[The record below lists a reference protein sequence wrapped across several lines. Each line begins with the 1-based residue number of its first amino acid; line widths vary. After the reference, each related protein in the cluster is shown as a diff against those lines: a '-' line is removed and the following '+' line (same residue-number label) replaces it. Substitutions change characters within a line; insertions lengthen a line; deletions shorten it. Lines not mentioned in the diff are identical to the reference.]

1 MRTLYFDCYAG
12 ISGDMT
18 LGALIDL
25 GVDFETLKTEL
36 SKLSLPGYQL
46 RIERVLRAHVSGTKF
61 HVDLEPSVASE
72 HTHNHSHS
80 HDHDHKHTHDHH
92 SHSHTHDHDHEHSH
106 HDHPHTHSHTHD
118 HQTQADSNVHEHS
131 DHSHSHR
138 GLPEISA
145 IIAASTLSPWVKT
158 QAQKIFARLAEAE
171 GKVHGIPPE
180 KVHFHEVGAVDAI
193 VDIVGACIGFELL
206 GVEQFISAP
215 LHVGKGRVNCAHGNF
230 PVPAPGTLAMLTG
243 IPIYSQDIEGE
254 LVTPTGAAIISTLCT
269 QFMPLPPMR
278 IEKVGYGAGSREIK
292 DFPNLLRLY
301 YGELTTKS
309 TMAVSSESIMVI
321 EANLDD
327 MNPQIYGYLMDRM
340 LAQGAVDIFYTPIY
354 MKKNRPGILLTVLT
368 DAIHIEKIVSL
379 LFRETTTIGLR
390 YYETSRR
397 VLARQHVNVQTDFG
411 TIRVKVARNDD
422 EIINIMPEYEDC
434 CRIAQASDIPLASV
448 QAAAIKAFEREY
460 NNKV

>member
-36 SKLSLPGYQL
+36 AKLSLPGYQL
-46 RIERVLRAHVSGTKF
+46 RVERVLRAQVSGTKF
-61 HVDLEPSVASE
+61 HVDLESPAPANHTDNHTHSHAHEHVHTHE
-72 HTHNHSHS
+72 HTHDEHTQAHNHGHADHHS
-80 HDHDHKHTHDHH
+80 HDHDDSNINAHND
-92 SHSHTHDHDHEHSH
+92 HSHT
-106 HDHPHTHSHTHD
+106 
-118 HQTQADSNVHEHS
+118 
-131 DHSHSHR
+131 HR

-145 IIAASTLSPWVKT
+145 IIEASVLSPWVKT
-158 QAQKIFARLAEAE
+158 QAQKIFARLAIAE
-171 GKVHGIPPE
+171 GKVHCIAPE

-206 GVEQFISAP
+206 GIEQFISAP

-230 PVPAPGTLAMLTG
+230 PVPAPGTLALLTG
-243 IPIYSQDIEGE
+243 VPIYAQDIEGE
-254 LVTPTGAAIISTLCT
+254 LVTPTGAAIVSTLCT

-278 IEKVGYGAGSREIK
+278 IEKIGYGAGSREIK
-292 DFPNLLRLY
+292 DFPNMLRLY
-301 YGELTTKS
+301 YGELATKS
-309 TMAVSSESIMVI
+309 TMAASSESIMVV

-340 LAQGAVDIFYTPIY
+340 LAQGAVDIFYTPVY

-411 TIRVKVARNDD
+411 TIRVKLARNDD

-448 QAAAIKAFEREY
+448 QAAAIKAFEREH
-460 NNKV
+460 NKA